1 MGTRLVTYDTT
12 ASPRLRFPLELWP
25 SAVIKIGIEV
35 YDSFFSEFHVELGGR
50 RRDYCH
56 SSDDFPRFYQ
66 PTRQSNASIGI
77 NFIFVGW
84 PQMCCASEAFLG
96 LFIDES

>member
-1 MGTRLVTYDTT
+1 MTHLVTYDTT
-12 ASPRLRFPLELWP
+12 ASPRLRFPLELLP
-25 SAVIKIGIEV
+25 SAVINIGIEI

-66 PTRQSNASIGI
+66 PTGQGNASIGM
-77 NFIFVGW
+77 NFIAVEW
-84 PQMCCASEAFLG
+84 PQVCCASEAFSG
-96 LFIDES
+96 FVIDES